1 MLKRSGKTG
10 LFEVDQDGRKISINQ
25 SVVCVWF
32 IRRGSSSFTGVT
44 PFQDESEGAV
54 SRSNFDKNKRGIEYI
69 LYYTTSTLHG
79 EHIVRIVFELTVHDY
94 IKLFLILAELV
105 GIVVMVFLLVDSLRD
120 KPDKSIS
127 KKSAKT
133 KGGLSWLHKNL

>member
-1 MLKRSGKTG
+1 M
-10 LFEVDQDGRKISINQ
+10 
-25 SVVCVWF
+25 
-32 IRRGSSSFTGVT
+32 
-44 PFQDESEGAV
+44 
-54 SRSNFDKNKRGIEYI
+54 
-69 LYYTTSTLHG
+69 
-79 EHIVRIVFELTVHDY
+79 RIVLELTVHDY

-120 KPDKSIS
+120 LQNKPDKGIS

>member
-1 MLKRSGKTG
+1 M
-10 LFEVDQDGRKISINQ
+10 II
-25 SVVCVWF
+25 
-32 IRRGSSSFTGVT
+32 
-44 PFQDESEGAV
+44 
-54 SRSNFDKNKRGIEYI
+54 
-69 LYYTTSTLHG
+69 TL
-79 EHIVRIVFELTVHDY
+79 ELTVENY

-120 KPDKSIS
+120 KPDKGIS